1 MKVLLARKYLSNNP
15 FTKYKPE
22 NISEKWF
29 IYHEDF
35 QKMKEVK
42 QKLRKNGYSV
52 TIIEGKVVED
62 GL

>member
-35 QKMKEVK
+35 EKMNEVAD
-42 QKLRKNGYSV
+42 KLCKNGWSV
-52 TIIEGKVVED
+52 KIVEVAKV
-62 GL
+62 L